1 MKTKVKS
8 PKSKERYV
16 IVGNQ
21 SYGLYCGFVS
31 ATDEEII
38 ETKSVRMRECRHVC
52 RWYGKTGGI
61 TSLAASGPCG
71 PNASQ
76 SRIGAP
82 APSALLTGVVNVLD
96 CTPEA
101 KARLDAVEAS

>member
-1 MKTKVKS
+1 MANKKVTK
-8 PKSKERYV
+8 RFV

-21 SYGLYCGFVS
+21 SYGLYFGETS
-31 ATDEEII
+31 ATDAEII
-38 ETKSVRMRECRHVC
+38 ETKAVRLDNCRHVC

-61 TSLAASGPCG
+61 TSLAAAGPCG
-71 PNASQ
+71 PSVKQ

-82 APSALLTGVVNVLD
+82 APSSLLTGVVNVLD

-101 KARLDAVEAS
+101 VANFAKIEPTDG